1 MTDSTSTNT
10 VVTESLP
17 TPVIMATYSTHDSS
31 ANSAVRAVPST
42 KATGDV
48 ISADTLAQMAGVLS
62 DLLSHNHTFYDDYTT
77 VCECQC
83 QCDCTRGTL

>member
-17 TPVIMATYSTHDSS
+17 TPISMATQSS
-31 ANSAVRAVPST
+31 NNGPVRSAPNT
-42 KATGDV
+42 KNAGDV
-48 ISADTLAQMAGVLS
+48 ITADTLAQMAGVLQ

-77 VCECQC
+77 VCDCQC
-83 QCDCTRGTL
+83 QCDCSRGTL